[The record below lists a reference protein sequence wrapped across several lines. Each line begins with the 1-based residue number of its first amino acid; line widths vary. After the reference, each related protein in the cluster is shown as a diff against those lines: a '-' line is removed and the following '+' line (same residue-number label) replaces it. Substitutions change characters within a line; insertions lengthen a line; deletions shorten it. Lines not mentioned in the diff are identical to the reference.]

1 MIPKKLVL
9 IRLIFIVDGY
19 SLNTQ
24 NFSTRLFEFIF
35 FEISKLFKI
44 DLINISGL
52 NDTENSN
59 LYEKITDYK
68 KKNIFFIDNLEISK
82 NIN

>member
-19 SLNTQ
+19 SLSTQ

-35 FEISKLFKI
+35 FEISKL
-44 DLINISGL
+44 S
-52 NDTENSN
+52 
-59 LYEKITDYK
+59 K
-68 KKNIFFIDNLEISK
+68 KKNIFFFIICNYFVQI
-82 NIN
+82 